1 MGVSIGL
8 DGAITK
14 LIKVIN
20 SCETLD
26 HLEMSERYLRLFK
39 QRYVIDDETKVLIE
53 RIVFSKKMKLN
64 NGW

>member
-1 MGVSIGL
+1 MGVSIEL
-8 DGAITK
+8 DRIIDK

-39 QRYVIDDETKVLIE
+39 QRYVVDNETKVLIE
-53 RIVFSKKMKLN
+53 RVMFSKKMKLN